1 MCVIRFKNFSVLSSI
16 IKYQSYVRANVT
28 DIKTLRQFASSRRRR
43 PRTRARDPPRMS
55 RARGGDDDDVLDT
68 LDDVARRE
76 LARAIASRCA
86 DASRAVRAHE
96 RATVAATS
104 ACASAAARVRE
115 TTRDATATMRG
126 VVREWRWMTS
136 EETVRALE
144 GALEEARAFR
154 ELAERFERTCDDA
167 IARVGETR

>member
-1 MCVIRFKNFSVLSSI
+1 M
-16 IKYQSYVRANVT
+16 T

-55 RARGGDDDDVLDT
+55 RARGGGDDDDVLDT

-96 RATVAATS
+96 RATVVATS